1 MAARGTPPP
10 PGRAAH
16 WTTAEGIAAASRR
29 RPARRTHQAQHH
41 LRHVHHEDP
50 RCLEDEALELLVGR
64 EALDTDQRRAD
75 DLRAE
80 LKRRNV
86 HADVLHFCRA
96 ELLQQ
101 SYFHAVLEASK
112 SIADKLRS
120 KTGKDGD
127 GSALVDATCS
137 LNSGPLIAFN
147 NLTTEWER
155 SEQTGIAM
163 LTSHGMVSTRRP
175 PAASPS
181 R

>member
-1 MAARGTPPP
+1 M
-10 PGRAAH
+10 
-16 WTTAEGIAAASRR
+16 
-29 RPARRTHQAQHH
+29 
-41 LRHVHHEDP
+41 HHEDP

-101 SYFHAVLEASK
+101 NYFHAVLEASK